1 MQLHI
6 TNGINIGVLCG
17 NTVLLYLSFLRVQV
31 TLIAMVK
38 ALLSVGFAT
47 ALQNPQCACVSR
59 VTVVVLCVNRLKSN

>member
-6 TNGINIGVLCG
+6 TNGNNIGVLCG
-17 NTVLLYLSFLRVQV
+17 NTVLLYLCFLRVQV

-47 ALQNPQCACVSR
+47 VSSEHCKILSAH
-59 VTVVVLCVNRLKSN
+59 VFQG

>member
-6 TNGINIGVLCG
+6 TNGNNIGVLG
-17 NTVLLYLSFLRVQV
+17 NTVLLYLCFLRVQV

-47 ALQNPQCACVSR
+47 VSSEHCKILSAH
-59 VTVVVLCVNRLKSN
+59 VFQG